1 MKKALLLSVVAS
13 TMIMAGGDI
22 APVEPVAEPAPAP
35 VAETSGWDFGGK
47 GVVYYQTDDLNGIS
61 SRGVTAAKS
70 ATLFSQGASAADA
83 GIQLRATNKDML
95 AGIGAGV
102 ELSGL
107 ATLGLEDKVVS
118 DVMQAAGSAAGS
130 LNDQIHGGWVSQA
143 YLTYGLADTSLKIG
157 RQTLPKS
164 LSPFAYSEDW
174 NVMHNTFDAALVV
187 NSSLPDTTLVGAWVR
202 AFNKNGM
209 HADMSTF
216 AKPNGN
222 RGIWMLTAQNKSISN
237 LTLTGSYYYASKM
250 LPGSKNFT
258 ILWGDAA
265 YNAGAFSI
273 AVQGG
278 SIDDNANKPSAFGAK
293 VSGSIMGV
301 NAMAAY
307 SKTKNGTVSNVG
319 GATSALYTETASNQ
333 VGVRNDEAKYVIGA
347 NMGALGGTIIA
358 AYAYTSNNTKTA
370 KDNELNLVYTTT
382 VADSVNL
389 TAAYVY
395 LNGDTFN
402 KNNLIRVVG
411 SYKF

>member
-22 APVEPVAEPAPAP
+22 APVEPVVETPAP
-35 VAETSGWDFGGK
+35 VEASGWDFGGK

-61 SRGVTAAKS
+61 SRGVTAPKD
-70 ATLFSQGASAADA
+70 TGLFSQGASAADA
-83 GIQLRATNKDML
+83 GIQLSATNKDWF

-107 ATLGLEDKVVS
+107 ATLGLENNVVS
-118 DVMQAAGSAAGS
+118 DVLQAAGSAKGS

-143 YLTYGLADTSLKIG
+143 YLTYGLTNTSLKIG

-174 NVMHNTFDAALVV
+174 NVFHNTFDSALLV

-209 HADMSTF
+209 HADMTTF
-216 AKPNGN
+216 NKPNGD

-237 LTLTGSYYYASKM
+237 LTLTGSVYYASKM
-250 LPGSKNFT
+250 LAGSNNLT

-265 YNAGAFSI
+265 YDAGSFGV

-278 SIDDNANKPSAFGAK
+278 SINDNAKKPSAFGAK
-293 VSGSIMGV
+293 LSGSIMGL
-301 NAMAAY
+301 NAMVAY
-307 SKTKNGTVSNVG
+307 SKTSNGTMFNVG
-319 GATSALYTETASNQ
+319 GSTSALYTETAANQ
-333 VGVRNDEAKYVIGA
+333 VGVRNDEAKYLIGA
-347 NMGALGGTIIA
+347 NMDALGGTIIG

-370 KDNELNLVYTTT
+370 KDNEFNLVYTTT
-382 VADSVNL
+382 LADSVNL

-402 KNNLIRVVG
+402 KNNLVRLVA